1 MRKPIRHVAEDG
13 TVTFRVRYKIKEDGK
28 WAEKTTT
35 FRGPEK
41 EAAKAADAFAGMIAA
56 VGPIEALQWQR
67 RNDEGDPDE
76 ITTPTLDDWSE
87 TYIDSRTGIT
97 DGTRHGYRR
106 TYALSYKPHI
116 GTKPLHQITRADI
129 AAALNTLG
137 STGGRKGT
145 GYSDKTIAN
154 AHLLLASMF
163 KEAVAE
169 GLISKSP
176 CARIRLPR
184 ATSHRSA
191 EMILMSQADFHN
203 LLTAIPEHY
212 RPLVMTLFGTGM
224 RWGEAEALEVRD
236 VDVKAK
242 TIRINK
248 AAKWD
253 TSKAQRV
260 VGPPKTPT
268 SDRTIY
274 IDDFVTAA
282 LLPLTLDRPRNA
294 RLFTAPRGGA
304 LRHKSFWEEAWVP
317 ACKTAEMTDP
327 RPRIHDARHTHAS
340 WLLAKNVQILTVSRR
355 LGHHSVKMT
364 GDLYGHLSPESQREA
379 ADAAGAVFNELFV
392 MPAENAPAAIESSA
406 AAS

>member
-1 MRKPIRHVAEDG
+1 MRKPIRHVAENG
-13 TVTFRVRYKIKEDGK
+13 TITFRVRYKIKEDGK

-35 FRGPEK
+35 FRGPER
-41 EAAKAADAFAGMIAA
+41 EAKRAADAFAGMVAA
-56 VGPIEALQWQR
+56 VGPREALAWQR
-67 RNDEGDPDE
+67 DQDDDIPGTVE
-76 ITTPTLDDWSE
+76 TPTLDEWSE
-87 TYIDSRTGIT
+87 MYIDSRTGIT

-106 TYALSYKPHI
+106 TYALSYKPHL
-116 GTKPLHQITRADI
+116 GTKHLHEITRADI
-129 AAALNTLG
+129 AAALNELG

-145 GYSDKTIAN
+145 GYSDKSIAN

-169 GLISKSP
+169 GVIAKSP
-176 CARIRLPR
+176 AARIRLPR

-191 EMILMSQADFHN
+191 EMVLMSEADFYT
-203 LLTAIPEHY
+203 LLTKTPEHY
-212 RPLVMTLFGTGM
+212 RPLVMALFGTGM

-236 VDVKAK
+236 IDVKAK

-260 VGPPKTPT
+260 VGPPKTEK
-268 SDRTIY
+268 SNRTIHV
-274 IDDFVTAA
+274 DDYVIAA
-282 LLPLTLDRPRNA
+282 LLPLTIGRPRNA
-294 RLFTAPRGGA
+294 RLFTAPRGGP
-304 LRHKSFWEEAWVP
+304 LRHKSFWSEAWVP
-317 ACKTAEMTDP
+317 ACEAAKMTDS

-340 WLLAKNVQILTVSRR
+340 WLLGRGIPILTVSRR

-379 ADAAGAVFNELFV
+379 ADAAGSVFSGLFEL
-392 MPAENAPAAIESSA
+392 PTGTTAAAIEA
-406 AAS
+406 AGAS